1 MVLSFLNPVLYFVT
15 DGNSSSG
22 VGHSRSHAAW
32 SAAPCSPRAVACL
45 ERLFFSSPSDPAT
58 FLLMPSRSTTV
69 SRMKSKSD
77 KVMPASLPCLVSIF
91 AFFCLAGTCILLD
104 VFQGLF

>member
-1 MVLSFLNPVLYFVT
+1 MVLSFLNPVLCFVI

-22 VGHSRSHAAW
+22 VGHGRLRCGTVS
-32 SAAPCSPRAVACL
+32 CTVLTLCCCCL
-45 ERLFFSSPSDPAT
+45 ERLFFSCPTDPVT

-77 KVMPASLPCLVSIF
+77 NVTPASPPYLVSVF
-91 AFFCLAGTCILLD
+91 AFFCLVGTYIFLD
-104 VFQGLF
+104 VFQALF